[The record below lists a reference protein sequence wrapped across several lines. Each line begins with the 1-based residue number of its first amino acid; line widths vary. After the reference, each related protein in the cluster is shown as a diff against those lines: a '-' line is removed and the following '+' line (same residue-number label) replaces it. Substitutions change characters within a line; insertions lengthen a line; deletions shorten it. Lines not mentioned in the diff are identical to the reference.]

1 MQVNKKFEDCL
12 RKKLINKID
21 LDESEVNAHIAK
33 AKHYLKATDYNIKG
47 GFSDVAVS
55 NAFYAM
61 YHSLLALLL
70 KLGYESRNQECA
82 INAIQYFIETRKIN
96 LDIKYIDIIRRTS
109 ENKPKDTKTLRE
121 EFQYGTET
129 SVDKQVI
136 DNVKHN
142 AIDFVEII
150 EKVLKE
156 LAKLKDFSKRKTSD
170 DSLHLAKE
178 KAFEELEKKFK

>member
-1 MQVNKKFEDCL
+1 MKVDKKFDDCL
-12 RKKLINKID
+12 RKKLINKIEID
-21 LDESEVNAHIAK
+21 NFEVKAHIDK

-70 KLGYESRNQECA
+70 KLGYEAKNQECA
-82 INAIQYFIETRKIN
+82 INAVQYFIETNKIN
-96 LDIKYIDIIRRTS
+96 LDMKYIDIIRRTS

-129 SVDKQVI
+129 SVDKQILDV
-136 DNVKHN
+136 VKHN
-142 AIDFVEII
+142 AIKFVEAI
-150 EKVLKE
+150 EILLKE
-156 LAKLKDFSKRKTSD
+156 VI
-170 DSLHLAKE
+170 
-178 KAFEELEKKFK
+178 